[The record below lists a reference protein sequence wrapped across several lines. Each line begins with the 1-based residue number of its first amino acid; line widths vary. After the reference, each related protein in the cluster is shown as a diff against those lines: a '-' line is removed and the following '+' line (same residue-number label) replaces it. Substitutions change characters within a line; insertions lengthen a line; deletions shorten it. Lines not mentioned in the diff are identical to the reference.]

1 MDRTAE
7 VTSSRGD
14 LRVWLEEEFVLSGHL
29 GCQGCSAAL
38 AMRYILKALGEK
50 TVIVMPACCWSVIA
64 GPFPYS
70 TVRVPLLHTA
80 FETAASAASGVR
92 AALDV
97 QGDRETT
104 VLAFA
109 GDGATFDIGL
119 GAVSAAAER
128 NEDILYVCYD
138 NEAYMNTGI
147 QRSSATPLGA
157 WTTTTPQRKRHK
169 KKDILGILAAHE
181 IPYAATASVAF
192 PEDVIAKARR
202 AREMR
207 GFRFLHILTPCPP
220 GWKIPTEQSVHLARL
235 AVLSRC
241 FPLVEVF
248 DGRRYELQ
256 EMGPEIPVREYLRA
270 QGRFSHLTP
279 EEGAAIE
286 RSVDQRWHHL
296 RRLARTDDASG

>member
-1 MDRTAE
+1 
-7 VTSSRGD
+7 
-14 LRVWLEEEFVLSGHL
+14 
-29 GCQGCSAAL
+29 
-38 AMRYILKALGEK
+38 MRYVLKALGEK
-50 TVIVMPACCWSVIA
+50 TIIVMPACCWSVIA

-97 QGDRETT
+97 RGDRETT

-128 NEDILYVCYD
+128 NENILYVCYD

-157 WTTTTPQRKRHK
+157 WTTTTPQKKRHK

-192 PEDVIAKARR
+192 PEDVMAKTRR
-202 AREMR
+202 ARELR

-220 GWKIPTEQSVHLARL
+220 GWKIPSEQSIHLARL
-235 AVLSRC
+235 AVLSRS

-248 DGRRYELQ
+248 DGRRYQLQ
-256 EMGPEIPVREYLRA
+256 EMGPPIPVREYLRA
-270 QGRFSHLTP
+270 QGRFSLVTP
-279 EEGAAIE
+279 EEEAAIE
-286 RSVDQRWHHL
+286 RDVEYRWQRL
-296 RRLARTDDASG
+296 RRLASSSQATCS